1 MTPFTPEHT
10 VGMRAMIKALA
21 GDVDAT
27 GVELRSAIR
36 ILANQYDAIE
46 DEALRQAG
54 LSGPRWT
61 LLMRLIGEEELR
73 GNTDVSPTYLS
84 RCLRVSKNTVS
95 SLLNGLEEQ
104 GLVERVLDSEDK
116 RSFHIHLTPEGRATV
131 KQTAPEHLVFLNRVV
146 SRLSPDER
154 KQLASLLAKLYSGL
168 TEETESRLMAS
179 AVAASDKTPASG

>member
-1 MTPFTPEHT
+1 MTLFIPEHA
-10 VGMRAMIKALA
+10 VGIRAMIKALA
-21 GDVDAT
+21 GDVDTT
-27 GVELRSAIR
+27 GVELRAAVR
-36 ILANQYDAIE
+36 RLANQYDAVE

-61 LLMRLIGEEELR
+61 LLLRLIGEEQLH

-116 RSFHIHLTPEGRATV
+116 RSFHIHLTPTG
-131 KQTAPEHLVFLNRVV
+131 AP
-146 SRLSPDER
+146 P
-154 KQLASLLAKLYSGL
+154 
-168 TEETESRLMAS
+168 
-179 AVAASDKTPASG
+179 